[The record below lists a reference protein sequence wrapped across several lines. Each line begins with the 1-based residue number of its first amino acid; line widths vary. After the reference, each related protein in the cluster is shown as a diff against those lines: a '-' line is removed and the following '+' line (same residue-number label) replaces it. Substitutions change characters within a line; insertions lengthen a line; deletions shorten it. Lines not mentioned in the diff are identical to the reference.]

1 MESFMI
7 PFLDLKTINAPYMK
21 AFSQVATRVIE
32 SGWYILGKE
41 VNAFED
47 AFAEYCESRYAVGVA
62 SGLDALVLIF
72 RAYKEM
78 GVLKEGDEVIVPAN
92 TYIASILAVSENGLT
107 PVFVEPD
114 LDTYNL
120 DPQKIE
126 EAITPRTKAILVV
139 HLYGQSANMREIGK
153 IAKKYD
159 LKVVE
164 DGAQAH
170 GARHFGKRVGSLG
183 DAAGFSFYP
192 GKNLGALGDGGAV
205 TTDDLALAETVR
217 ILRNY
222 GSGRKYEN
230 RYKGLNSRL
239 DEIQAAFLS
248 VKLPYLDANNAK
260 RAEIAKEYLR
270 QIDNEKLVLPVVE
283 EGNEHVW
290 HLFVVRT
297 KERDAL
303 QKHLE
308 QRSIATMIHYPIPPH
323 KQDAY
328 REYGGLHLFLT
339 EQIHHEILS
348 IPLHEMLGNKDV
360 EEIISA
366 LQDF

>member
-1 MESFMI
+1 MI

-21 AFSQVATRVIE
+21 AFSQAATRVIE

-126 EAITPRTKAILVV
+126 EAITPRTKAILAV

-270 QIDNEKLVLPVVE
+270 RIDNEKLVLPVVE

-308 QRSIATMIHYPIPPH
+308 QRGIATMIHYPIPPH

>member
-1 MESFMI
+1 MI

-21 AFSQVATRVIE
+21 AFSQAATRVIE

-126 EAITPRTKAILVV
+126 EVITPRTKAILAV

-270 QIDNEKLVLPVVE
+270 RIDNEKLVLPVVE

-308 QRSIATMIHYPIPPH
+308 QRGIATMIHYPIPPH

-348 IPLHEMLGNKDV
+348 IPLHEMLGKKEV